1 MDHKGLQ
8 LRKYLYD
15 EGIDPD
21 LRRLI
26 HSISVA
32 SKYIS
37 AKINE
42 ANRKLSG
49 TKNASNDEQ
58 LELDKISDI
67 ILADTINELDYIGDY
82 ASEERD
88 EVISFKKNAHP
99 KYSVA
104 LDPLDGSSLV
114 DVNLSIG
121 TIVGIHYGKNV
132 LKHGRNLAAAFYILY
147 GPLTTL
153 VYTSGQGVCEF
164 VLNPEG
170 EFILTQ
176 NNIKMNEKGKIY
188 SPGGLKNSWTDGHS
202 QYIKTLEEENYKLRY
217 SGGLVP
223 DVNQLLMKK
232 GGLFCYPELNDSP
245 LGKLRLLFELQPLA
259 FLCEQAGGM
268 ATDGKR
274 DILDI
279 PVDNLHQRSP
289 IYLGSN
295 YEVEYAKS
303 FLG

>member
-1 MDHKGLQ
+1 MDHKDTQ

-21 LRRLI
+21 LRRLV
-26 HSISVA
+26 HAISVA

-49 TKNASNDEQ
+49 TQNASNDEQ
-58 LELDKISDI
+58 LELDKVADL
-67 ILADTINELDYIGDY
+67 ILEETIRELDYIGEY

-88 EVISFKKNAHP
+88 EAIVYNNHHA

-121 TIVGIHYGKNV
+121 TIVGIHYGKSV
-132 LKHGRNLAAAFYILY
+132 LKHGRNLAASFYILY
-147 GPLTTL
+147 GPLTTM

-176 NNIKMNEKGKIY
+176 KNIKMNDKGKIY
-188 SPGGLKNSWTDGHS
+188 SPGGLKKLWTDEHTS
-202 QYIKTLEEENYKLRY
+202 YIKTLENEDYKLRY

-232 GGLFCYPELNDSP
+232 GGVFSYPALQNAP
-245 LGKLRLLFELQPLA
+245 TGKLRLLFELQPLA
-259 FLCEQAGGM
+259 FLCEQAGGL
-268 ATDGKR
+268 ATDGKTN
-274 DILDI
+274 ILDI
-279 PVDNLHQRSP
+279 PVDNVHQRAA
-289 IYLGSN
+289 IYLGSK
-295 YEVEYAKS
+295 YEVELAKEH
-303 FLG
+303 L

>member
-1 MDHKGLQ
+1 MDHKDIQ
-8 LRKYLYD
+8 LRKFLYD

-26 HSISVA
+26 HAISVA

-42 ANRKLSG
+42 ANRKLAG
-49 TKNASNDEQ
+49 TSNASNEEQ
-58 LELDKISDI
+58 LELDKVSDI
-67 ILADTINELDYIGDY
+67 ILADTISELDYVGEY

-88 EVISFKKNAHP
+88 EALNLNNPHP

-121 TIVGIHYGKNV
+121 TIVGIHYGKSV

-153 VYTSGQGVCEF
+153 VYTSGHGVSEF

-170 EFILTQ
+170 EFILAQ
-176 NNIKMNEKGKIY
+176 NNIRMNEKGKIY
-188 SPGGLKNSWTDGHS
+188 APGGLKKSWIEPHKE
-202 QYIKTLEEENYKLRY
+202 YINNLEDEQYKLRY
-217 SGGLVP
+217 SGGLIP
-223 DVNQLLMKK
+223 DVNQIIMKK
-232 GGLFCYPELNDSP
+232 GGLFTYPALQDAVN
-245 LGKLRLLFELQPLA
+245 GKLRLLFELQPLA
-259 FLCEQAGGM
+259 FICEQAGGM
-268 ATDGKR
+268 ATNGKQ

-279 PVDNLHQRSP
+279 QVEQVHQRSA
-289 IYLGSN
+289 IYMGSK
-295 YEVEYAKS
+295 YEVEMARNY
-303 FLG
+303 LN

>member
-1 MDHKGLQ
+1 MDHKDTQ

-21 LRRLI
+21 LRRLV
-26 HSISVA
+26 HAISVA

-49 TKNASNDEQ
+49 TQNASNDEQ
-58 LELDKISDI
+58 LELDKVADL
-67 ILADTINELDYIGDY
+67 ILEETIRELDYIGEY

-88 EVISFKKNAHP
+88 EAIVYNNHHA

-121 TIVGIHYGKNV
+121 TIVGIHYGKSV
-132 LKHGRNLAAAFYILY
+132 LKHGRNLAASFYILY
-147 GPLTTL
+147 GPLTTM

-176 NNIKMNEKGKIY
+176 KNIKMNDKGKIY
-188 SPGGLKNSWTDGHS
+188 SPGGLKKLWTDEHTN
-202 QYIKTLEEENYKLRY
+202 YIKTLENDDYKLRY

-232 GGLFCYPELNDSP
+232 GGVFSYPALQDAP
-245 LGKLRLLFELQPLA
+245 TGKLRLLFELQPLA
-259 FLCEQAGGM
+259 FLCEQAGGL
-268 ATDGKR
+268 AT
-274 DILDI
+274 
-279 PVDNLHQRSP
+279 
-289 IYLGSN
+289 
-295 YEVEYAKS
+295 
-303 FLG
+303 

>member
-1 MDHKGLQ
+1 MDHKDIQ

-21 LRRLI
+21 LRRLV
-26 HSISVA
+26 HAISVA

-42 ANRKLSG
+42 ANRKLAG
-49 TKNASNDEQ
+49 TQNASNEDQ
-58 LELDKISDI
+58 LELDKVSDN
-67 ILADTINELDYIGDY
+67 ILYETIKELDYVGEF

-88 EVISFKKNAHP
+88 EVINLGNSHP

-121 TIVGIHYGKNV
+121 TIVGIHYGKTV

-147 GPLTTL
+147 GPLTTI
-153 VYTSGQGVCEF
+153 VYTSGHGVCEF

-170 EFILTQ
+170 EFVLAQRNLTM
-176 NNIKMNEKGKIY
+176 KDKGNIY
-188 SPGGLKNSWTDGHS
+188 SPGGLKKSWLEGHAD
-202 QYIKTLEEENYKLRY
+202 YINKIEEENYKLRY

-232 GGLFCYPELNDSP
+232 GGVFSYPALKEAEN
-245 LGKLRLLFELQPLA
+245 GKLRLLFELQPLA
-259 FLCEQAGGM
+259 FLCEQAGGS
-268 ATDGKR
+268 ATDGVK

-279 PVDNLHQRSP
+279 PVENLHQRSP
-289 IYLGSN
+289 IYLGSK
-295 YEVEYAKS
+295 YEVNLAKD
-303 FLG
+303 FIK

>member
-1 MDHKGLQ
+1 MDHRDIQ

-21 LRRLI
+21 LRRLV
-26 HSISVA
+26 HAISVA

-42 ANRKLSG
+42 ANRKLAG
-49 TKNASNDEQ
+49 TQNASNEDQ
-58 LELDKISDI
+58 LELDKVSDN
-67 ILADTINELDYIGDY
+67 ILYETIKELDYVGEF

-88 EVISFKKNAHP
+88 EVINLGHAHP

-121 TIVGIHYGKNV
+121 TIVGIHYGKTV
-132 LKHGRNLAAAFYILY
+132 LKNGRNLAAAFYILY
-147 GPLTTL
+147 GPLTTI
-153 VYTSGQGVCEF
+153 VYTSGHGVCEF

-170 EFILTQ
+170 EFVLAQKNLTM
-176 NNIKMNEKGKIY
+176 KDKGSIY
-188 SPGGLKNSWTDGHS
+188 SPGGLKKSWLEGHA
-202 QYIKTLEEENYKLRY
+202 QYIDKLEEENYKLRY

-232 GGLFCYPELNDSP
+232 GGVFSYPALKEAPN
-245 LGKLRLLFELQPLA
+245 GKLRLLFELQPLA
-259 FLCEQAGGM
+259 FLCEQAGGS
-268 ATDGKR
+268 ATDGIR

-279 PVDNLHQRSP
+279 PVENLHQRSP
-289 IYLGSN
+289 IYLGSS
-295 YEVEYAKS
+295 YEVNLAKD
-303 FLG
+303 FIK

>member
-1 MDHKGLQ
+1 MDHKGCQ

-26 HSISVA
+26 HAISVA

-49 TKNASNDEQ
+49 TKNASNEEQ
-58 LELDKISDI
+58 LELDKASDI
-67 ILADTINELDYIGDY
+67 ILADTIGELDYVGEY

-88 EVISFKKNAHP
+88 EVVTFNSSHG

-121 TIVGIHYGKNV
+121 TIVGIHYGRNV
-132 LKHGRNLAAAFYILY
+132 LKQGRNLAAAFYILY

-153 VYTSGQGVCEF
+153 VYTSGRGVCEF

-176 NNIKMNEKGKIY
+176 KNISMNDKGKIY
-188 SPGGLKNSWTDGHS
+188 SPGGLKKSWTEKHS
-202 QYIKTLEEENYKLRY
+202 EYINQLEEEDYKLRY

-232 GGLFCYPELNDSP
+232 GGVFTYPSLNDAEK
-245 LGKLRLLFELQPLA
+245 GKLRLLFELQPLA

-268 ATDGKR
+268 ATDGIT
-274 DILDI
+274 DILNI
-279 PVDNLHQRSP
+279 PVTSLHQRSP
-289 IYLGSN
+289 IYLGSK
-295 YEVEYAKS
+295 YEVEKAKS

>member
-1 MDHKGLQ
+1 MDHKGVQ

-26 HSISVA
+26 HAISVA

-49 TKNASNDEQ
+49 TTNASDDEQ

-67 ILADTINELDYIGDY
+67 ILADTINELDYIGEY

-88 EVISFKKNAHP
+88 DVISFNNPHP

-121 TIVGIHYGKNV
+121 TIVGIHYGKHI

-176 NNIKMNEKGKIY
+176 NNIKMSDKGKIY
-188 SPGGLKNSWTDGHS
+188 SPGGLKKSWNEDHHE
-202 QYIKTLEEENYKLRY
+202 YIQELEDENYKLRY

-232 GGLFCYPELNDSP
+232 GGLFSYPELQDAP

-279 PVDNLHQRSP
+279 PVTSLHQRSP
-289 IYLGSN
+289 IYLGSK
-295 YEVEYAKS
+295 YEVEKAKS
-303 FLG
+303 FLK

>member
-1 MDHKGLQ
+1 MDHKDKQ

-21 LRRLI
+21 LRRLV
-26 HSISVA
+26 HAISVA

-37 AKINE
+37 GKINE
-42 ANRKLSG
+42 ANRKFAG
-49 TKNASNDEQ
+49 TTNSSNEEQ
-58 LELDKISDI
+58 LELDKVSDM
-67 ILADTINELDYIGDY
+67 ILADTIGELDYVGEY
-82 ASEERD
+82 ASEER
-88 EVISFKKNAHP
+88 EEALVYNRPHP

-121 TIVGIHYGKNV
+121 TIVSIHYGKSV

-176 NNIKMNEKGKIY
+176 SNIKIKDKGKIY
-188 SPGGLKNSWTDGHS
+188 SPGGLKKSWVEEHKE
-202 QYIKTLEEENYKLRY
+202 YINQLEDEEYKLRY
-217 SGGLVP
+217 SGGLIP
-223 DVNQLLMKK
+223 DVNQILMKK
-232 GGLFCYPELNDSP
+232 GGLFSYPALQDAPN
-245 LGKLRLLFELQPLA
+245 GKLRLLFELQPLA
-259 FLCEQAGGM
+259 FICEQAGGM
-268 ATDGKR
+268 ATNGKQN
-274 DILDI
+274 ILDLQ
-279 PVDNLHQRSP
+279 VEKLHQRSP
-289 IYLGSN
+289 IYMGSN
-295 YEVEYAKS
+295 YEVELAKNY
-303 FLG
+303 LG

>member
-1 MDHKGLQ
+1 MDHKDIQ

-26 HSISVA
+26 HAISVA

-42 ANRKLSG
+42 ANRKLAG
-49 TKNASNDEQ
+49 TSNASNEEQ
-58 LELDKISDI
+58 LELDKVSDI
-67 ILADTINELDYIGDY
+67 ILAETIGELDYVGEY
-82 ASEERD
+82 ASEER
-88 EVISFKKNAHP
+88 EEALVLNHPHP

-121 TIVGIHYGKNV
+121 TIVGIHYGKSV

-153 VYTSGQGVCEF
+153 VYTSGQGVVEF

-170 EFILTQ
+170 EFVLAS

-188 SPGGLKNSWTDGHS
+188 APGGLKKSWIEPHKN
-202 QYIKTLEEENYKLRY
+202 YINNLEEEQYKLRY
-217 SGGLVP
+217 SGGLIP
-223 DVNQLLMKK
+223 DVNQIIMKK
-232 GGLFCYPELNDSP
+232 GGLFTYPALQDAAN
-245 LGKLRLLFELQPLA
+245 GKLRLLFELQPLA
-259 FLCEQAGGM
+259 FICEQAGGM
-268 ATDGKR
+268 ATNGTK
-274 DILDI
+274 DILDL
-279 PVDNLHQRSP
+279 PVDNVHQRSP
-289 IYLGSN
+289 IYMGSK
-295 YEVEYAKS
+295 YEVEMAKNY
-303 FLG
+303 LA

>member
-1 MDHKGLQ
+1 MDHKGCQ

-21 LRRLI
+21 LRRLV
-26 HSISVA
+26 HAISVA

-49 TKNASNDEQ
+49 TTNASNEEQ

-67 ILADTINELDYIGDY
+67 ILADTISELDYVGEY

-88 EVISFKKNAHP
+88 EVLTLNKTHG

-121 TIVGIHYGKNV
+121 TIVGIHYGRNV
-132 LKHGRNLAAAFYILY
+132 LKTGRNLAAAFYILY

-153 VYTSGQGVCEF
+153 VYTSGRGVCEF

-176 NNIKMNEKGKIY
+176 KNISMKDQGKIY
-188 SPGGLKNSWTDGHS
+188 SPGGLKKAWTEKHS
-202 QYIKTLEEENYKLRY
+202 EYISSLEKEDYKLRY

-232 GGLFCYPELNDSP
+232 GGLFSYPALKDAEQ
-245 LGKLRLLFELQPLA
+245 GKLRLLFELQPLA

-268 ATDGKR
+268 ATDGVT
-274 DILDI
+274 DILNL
-279 PVDNLHQRSP
+279 PVTSLHQRSP
-289 IYLGSN
+289 IYLGSK
-295 YEVEYAKS
+295 YEVEKAKS

>member
-1 MDHKGLQ
+1 MDHKDVQ

-26 HSISVA
+26 HAISVA

-42 ANRKLSG
+42 ANRKLAG
-49 TKNASNDEQ
+49 TRNASNEEQ
-58 LELDKISDI
+58 LELDKLSDL
-67 ILADTINELDYIGDY
+67 ILSDVVGELDYIGEY
-82 ASEERD
+82 ASEERN
-88 EVISFKKNAHP
+88 ESLVFNNPHP
-99 KYSVA
+99 KYSVSI
-104 LDPLDGSSLV
+104 DPLDGSSLV

-121 TIVGIHYGKNV
+121 TIVGIHYGKTV

-170 EFILTQ
+170 EFVLAQ
-176 NNIKMNEKGKIY
+176 KNITMKEKGKIY
-188 SPGGLKNSWTDGHS
+188 SPGGLKKSWTDEHR
-202 QYIKTLEEENYKLRY
+202 QFIEKLENEDYKLRY

-223 DVNQLLMKK
+223 DVNQILMKK
-232 GGLFCYPELNDSP
+232 GGIFSYPALQDAPS
-245 LGKLRLLFELQPLA
+245 GKLRILFELQPLS
-259 FLCEQAGGM
+259 FIIEQAGGF
-268 ATDGKR
+268 ATDGKT

-279 PVDNLHQRSP
+279 PVTTLHQKSP
-289 IYLGSN
+289 IYIGSK
-295 YEVEYAKS
+295 YEVNSIRDYLK
-303 FLG
+303 

>member
-1 MDHKGLQ
+1 MDHKGCQ

-26 HSISVA
+26 HAISVA

-42 ANRKLSG
+42 ANRKFSG
-49 TKNASNDEQ
+49 TTNASNEEQ

-67 ILADTINELDYIGDY
+67 ILADTISELDYVGEY

-88 EVISFKKNAHP
+88 EIVSFNNAHG

-121 TIVGIHYGKNV
+121 TIVGIHYGRNV
-132 LKHGRNLAAAFYILY
+132 LKQGRNLAAAFYILY

-153 VYTSGQGVCEF
+153 VYTSGRGVCEF

-176 NNIKMNEKGKIY
+176 KNISMNDKGKIY
-188 SPGGLKNSWTDGHS
+188 SPGGLKKSWTENHS
-202 QYIKTLEEENYKLRY
+202 KYISQLEEEDYKLRY

-232 GGLFCYPELNDSP
+232 GGLFSYPSLKDADN
-245 LGKLRLLFELQPLA
+245 GKLRLLFELQPLA

-268 ATDGKR
+268 ATDGVT
-274 DILDI
+274 DILNI
-279 PVDNLHQRSP
+279 PVTSLHQRSP
-289 IYLGSN
+289 IYLGSK
-295 YEVEYAKS
+295 YEVEKAKS

>member
-1 MDHKGLQ
+1 MDHKDVQ

-26 HSISVA
+26 HAISVA

-42 ANRKLSG
+42 ANRKLAG
-49 TKNASNDEQ
+49 TSNASNEEQ
-58 LELDKISDI
+58 LELDKVSDI
-67 ILADTINELDYIGDY
+67 ILAETIGELDYVGEY
-82 ASEERD
+82 ASEER
-88 EVISFKKNAHP
+88 EEALVLNNPHP

-121 TIVGIHYGKNV
+121 TIVGIHYGKSV

-153 VYTSGQGVCEF
+153 VYTSGHGVCEF

-170 EFILTQ
+170 EFILAQ
-176 NNIKMNEKGKIY
+176 SNIKMNEKGKIY
-188 SPGGLKNSWTDGHS
+188 APGGLKKSWIEPHKE
-202 QYIKTLEEENYKLRY
+202 YIHNLEEEQYKLRY
-217 SGGLVP
+217 SGGLIP
-223 DVNQLLMKK
+223 DVNQIIMKK
-232 GGLFCYPELNDSP
+232 GGLFTYPALQDAVN
-245 LGKLRLLFELQPLA
+245 GKLRLLFELQPLA
-259 FLCEQAGGM
+259 FICEQAGGM
-268 ATDGKR
+268 ATNGKT
-274 DILDI
+274 DILDLH
-279 PVDNLHQRSP
+279 VENVHQRSA
-289 IYLGSN
+289 IYMGSK
-295 YEVEYAKS
+295 YEVEMAKNYLS
-303 FLG
+303 

>member
-1 MDHKGLQ
+1 MDHRDVQ

-21 LRRLI
+21 LRRLV
-26 HSISVA
+26 HAISVA

-42 ANRKLSG
+42 ANRKLAG
-49 TKNASNDEQ
+49 TQNISNEEQ
-58 LELDKISDI
+58 LELDKQSDKI
-67 ILADTINELDYIGDY
+67 IADIVSELDYVGEY

-88 EVISFKKNAHP
+88 ETVVFDNHLHP

-104 LDPLDGSSLV
+104 VDPLDGSSLV

-121 TIVGIHYGKNV
+121 TIVGIHYGKSV

-147 GPLTTL
+147 GPLTTI
-153 VYTSGQGVCEF
+153 VYTSVHGVCEF

-170 EFILTQ
+170 EFILSQ
-176 NNIKMNEKGKIY
+176 SNIRVKEKGSIY
-188 SPGGLKNSWTDGHS
+188 SPGGLKKSWTEPHKGYIS
-202 QYIKTLEEENYKLRY
+202 QLESEQYKLRY

-223 DVNQLLMKK
+223 DINQILMKK
-232 GGLFCYPELNDSP
+232 GGVFSYPALEDAPN
-245 LGKLRLLFELQPLA
+245 GKLRLLFELQPLS
-259 FLCEQAGGM
+259 FIYEQAGGM

-274 DILDI
+274 NILDI
-279 PVDNLHQRSP
+279 PIEKLHQRSP

-295 YEVEYAKS
+295 YEVQLAQS
-303 FLG
+303 ML